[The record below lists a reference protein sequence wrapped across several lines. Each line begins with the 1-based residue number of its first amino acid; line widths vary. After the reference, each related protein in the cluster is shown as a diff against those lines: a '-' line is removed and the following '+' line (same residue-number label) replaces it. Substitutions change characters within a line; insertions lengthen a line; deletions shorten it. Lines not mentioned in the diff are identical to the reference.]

1 MKKALAFLILFV
13 LVFCASSVV
22 LAEKER
28 EQTKYL
34 DEEHQIMFIILKNK
48 TAEIVDCRAEGE
60 LTIPA
65 KISGYCID
73 DSDKTVKKIPV
84 SRIGEDAFINSRVT
98 KVKIN
103 CKLTE
108 IGKNAFN
115 GCESLTSIKLPD

>member
-48 TAEIVDCRAEGE
+48 TAFLPKSAD
-60 LTIPA
+60 
-65 KISGYCID
+65 
-73 DSDKTVKKIPV
+73 TV
-84 SRIGEDAFINSRVT
+84 
-98 KVKIN
+98 
-103 CKLTE
+103 
-108 IGKNAFN
+108 
-115 GCESLTSIKLPD
+115 